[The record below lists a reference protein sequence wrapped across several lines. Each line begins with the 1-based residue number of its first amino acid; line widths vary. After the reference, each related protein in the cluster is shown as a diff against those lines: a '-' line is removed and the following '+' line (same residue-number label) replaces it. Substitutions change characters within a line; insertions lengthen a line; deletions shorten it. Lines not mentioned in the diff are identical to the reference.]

1 MIGKYAQTCPVHF
14 GRGAIAALG
23 SIVKDLGVTH
33 VLTVSDS
40 GVSATKGYARA
51 VESLRSAGLAV
62 TEFTKVTAD
71 PSDTVVN
78 EGGAIARAGKID
90 GIVAIG
96 GGSPMDAAKGINV
109 LVHNDGPVNAYLGNP
124 FYKPG
129 VPLVMVP
136 TTSGTGSENTSVGV
150 ITDTANSIK
159 SAVICNATAAVIDP
173 EMTLEVPAQVTANT
187 GMDVLAQAA
196 ESLTSK
202 ARNPMST
209 VLAADAVR
217 RVVRWLPVA
226 VRDGANYQAREEL
239 AIASNF
245 TGIAFNDALVHL
257 GHAIAHTV
265 GAKFHLTHGTLCA
278 LALPEVMKYAATVVP
293 DRVRLVAEAAGITLA
308 EGDNDKAIGE
318 KVAAVF
324 RTLAKSIGIPSLAAL
339 GVDRQALIALASAVP
354 KDACYGF
361 VPRDMT
367 VTEIEAVLAA
377 IYDNHR

>member
-1 MIGKYAQTCPVHF
+1 MLGKYAQTCPVHF
-14 GRGAIAALG
+14 GRGAVAALG
-23 SIVKDLGVTH
+23 SIVKDLGVSR
-33 VLTVSDS
+33 VLVVSDP
-40 GVSATKGYARA
+40 GVAATKGYARA
-51 VESLRSAGLAV
+51 VESLKSAGLAV
-62 TEFTKVTAD
+62 TEFTKVAAD
-71 PSDTVVN
+71 PSDTLVN
-78 EGGAIARAGKID
+78 EGGALARSCKVD

-109 LVHNDGPVNAYLGNP
+109 LVHNEGPVNAYLGNP

-150 ITDTANSIK
+150 ITDTAKSIK

-202 ARNPMST
+202 AQNPMAT

-226 VRDGANYQAREEL
+226 VADGANYRAREEL

-278 LALPEVMKYAATVVP
+278 LALPEVMKYAAIAVP
-293 DRVRLVAEAAGITLA
+293 DRLRMVAEAAGVHLA
-308 EGDNDKAIGE
+308 EGDGDQVAGE
-318 KVAAVF
+318 KVAAAF
-324 RTLAKSIGIPSLAAL
+324 RAIAKSIGIPSFAAL
-339 GVDRQALIALASAVP
+339 GVDRKALIALASLVP
-354 KDACYGF
+354 SDACYAF
-361 VPRDMT
+361 VPREMT
-367 VTEIEAVLAA
+367 VPEIEAILAA
-377 IYDNHR
+377 AYDNYQ

>member
-1 MIGKYAQTCPVHF
+1 MLGKYAQTCPVHF
-14 GRGAIAALG
+14 GRGAVDALG
-23 SIVKDLGVTH
+23 GIVKDLGVSR
-33 VLTVSDS
+33 VLVVSDR
-40 GVSATKGYARA
+40 GVAATKGYARA
-51 VESLRSAGLAV
+51 VTSLTSAGLAV
-62 TEFTKVTAD
+62 TEFTKVEAD
-71 PSDTVVN
+71 PSDTLVN
-78 EGGAIARAGKID
+78 EGGALARAGKVD
-90 GIVAIG
+90 GIVAVG

-109 LVHNDGPVNAYLGNP
+109 LVNNDGPVNAYLGNP

-150 ITDTANSIK
+150 ITDTARSIK

-173 EMTLEVPAQVTANT
+173 EMTLEVPPQVTANT

-196 ESLTSK
+196 ESMTSK

-226 VRDGANYQAREEL
+226 VADGANYQAREEL

-257 GHAIAHTV
+257 GHAIAHTL

-278 LALPEVMKYAATVVP
+278 LTLPEVMKYAATAVP
-293 DRVRLVAEAAGITLA
+293 DRVRLVAEAAGVHLA
-308 EGDNDKAIGE
+308 EADGDEAVGE
-318 KVAAVF
+318 KLATAF
-324 RTLAKSIGIPSLAAL
+324 RTLARTIGIPSLAAL
-339 GVDRQALIALASAVP
+339 GVDRQALVALAPLVP
-354 KDACYGF
+354 EDACYAF
-361 VPRDMT
+361 VPREMT
-367 VTEIEAVLAA
+367 VAEIGAILAA
-377 IYDNHR
+377 AYDNYR

>member
-14 GRGAIAALG
+14 GRGAIAELG
-23 SIVKDLGVTH
+23 SIVKDLGVSR
-33 VLTVSDS
+33 VLVVSDS
-40 GVSATKGYARA
+40 GVAATKGYARA
-51 VESLRSAGLAV
+51 IESLKSAGLAV

-71 PSDTVVN
+71 PSDILVN
-78 EGGAIARAGKID
+78 EGGALARSSKVD

-109 LVHNDGPVNAYLGNP
+109 LVHNDGPVNDYLGNP

-150 ITDTANSIK
+150 ITDTAKSIK

-173 EMTLEVPAQVTANT
+173 ELTLGLPPAVTANT

-202 ARNPMST
+202 ARNPKST

-239 AIASNF
+239 AIASNL

-265 GAKFHLTHGTLCA
+265 GAKFHMTHGTLCA
-278 LALPEVMKYAATVVP
+278 LALPEVMKYAAIAAP
-293 DRVRLVAEAAGITLA
+293 ERVRLVAEAAGINLA
-308 EGDNDKAIGE
+308 EGDSDKAVGE
-318 KVAAVF
+318 KVAASF

-339 GVDRQALIALASAVP
+339 GVERQALIALASDVP
-354 KDACYGF
+354 KDACYAF
-361 VPRDMT
+361 VPRELP
-367 VTEIEAVLAA
+367 VKEIEAVLGA
-377 IYDNHR
+377 IYDNYS

>member
-1 MIGKYAQTCPVHF
+1 MFGKYAQTCPVHF
-14 GRGAIAALG
+14 GRGAVAALG
-23 SIVKDLGVTH
+23 GIVKELGVTR
-33 VLTVSDS
+33 VLVVSDQ
-40 GVSATKGYARA
+40 GVAATRGYARA
-51 VESLRSAGLAV
+51 VESLTSAGLAI

-71 PSDTVVN
+71 PPDTIIN
-78 EGGAIARAGKID
+78 EGGAVARAGRID

-109 LVHNDGPVNAYLGNP
+109 LIHNDGPVNAYLGNP

-150 ITDTANSIK
+150 VTDTERRIK
-159 SAVICNATAAVIDP
+159 SAVICNATVAVVDP
-173 EMTLEVPAQVTANT
+173 EMTLGVPPVVTANT

-209 VLAADAVR
+209 LLAADAVR

-226 VRDGANYQAREEL
+226 VGDGTNYRAREEL

-257 GHAIAHTV
+257 GHAIAHTL
-265 GAKFHLTHGTLCA
+265 GAKFHLTHGPLCA
-278 LALPEVMKYAATVVP
+278 LALPEVMKYAATAVP
-293 DRVRLVAEAAGITLA
+293 DRVRLVAEAAGVKLA
-308 EGDNDKAIGE
+308 DSDDDTAVGE
-318 KVAAVF
+318 KVAAAF
-324 RTLAKSIGIPSLAAL
+324 RAFARSIGIPSLAAL
-339 GVDRQALIALASAVP
+339 GVDRQALLALAPAVP
-354 KDACYGF
+354 EDACYAY
-361 VPRDMT
+361 VPRDMA
-367 VTEIEAVLAA
+367 VAEIEAILAA
-377 IYDNHR
+377 IYDNYR

>member
-1 MIGKYAQTCPVHF
+1 MLGKYAQTCPVHF
-14 GRGAIAALG
+14 GRGAVAALG
-23 SIVKDLGVTH
+23 GIVKDLGATRVLVVT
-33 VLTVSDS
+33 DQ
-40 GVSATKGYARA
+40 GVAATEGYARA
-51 VESLRSAGLAV
+51 LDSLKSADLAV
-62 TEFTKVTAD
+62 TEFTKVIAD
-71 PSDTVVN
+71 PPDSIVD
-78 EGGAIARAGKID
+78 EGGALARAAGID

-96 GGSPMDAAKGINV
+96 GGSPMDAAKAINV

-150 ITDTANSIK
+150 VTDTAKGIK
-159 SAVICNATAAVIDP
+159 SAVIGNATAAVVDP
-173 EMTLEVPAQVTANT
+173 EMTLGVPPAVTANT

-226 VRDGANYQAREEL
+226 VEDGADYRAREEL

-257 GHAIAHTV
+257 GHAIAHTL

-278 LALPEVMKYAATVVP
+278 LALPEVMKYAATAVP
-293 DRVRLVAEAAGITLA
+293 DRVRLVAEAAGVALA
-308 EGDNDKAIGE
+308 DGDDDAAAGE
-318 KVAAVF
+318 KLAAAF
-324 RTLAKSIGIPSLAAL
+324 RAFSRSLGIPSLAAL
-339 GVDRQALIALASAVP
+339 GVDRRALLALAPAVTE
-354 KDACYGF
+354 DACYAF
-361 VPRDMT
+361 APREMT
-367 VTEIEAVLAA
+367 VAEIEAVLAA
-377 IYDNHR
+377 IYDNY